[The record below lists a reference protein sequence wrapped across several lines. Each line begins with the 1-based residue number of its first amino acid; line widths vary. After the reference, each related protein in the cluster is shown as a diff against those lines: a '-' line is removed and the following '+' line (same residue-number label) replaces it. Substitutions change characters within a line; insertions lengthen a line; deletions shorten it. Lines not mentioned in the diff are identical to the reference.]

1 MAIFL
6 VDLEFREKA
15 KNLLTSREMFACILL
30 LLFALVP
37 WVEVSSYILNSERVI
52 CNMVY

>member
-6 VDLEFREKA
+6 VDVEFREKA
-15 KNLLTSREMFACILL
+15 RQLLTSREVTAVVFF

-37 WVEVSSYILNSERVI
+37 WVEVRSGILL
-52 CNMVY
+52 

>member
-6 VDLEFREKA
+6 VDVEFREKA
-15 KNLLTSREMFACILL
+15 KQLLTSREVTAVVFF

-37 WVEVSSYILNSERVI
+37 WVEVRSGIFLGHKQVKT
-52 CNMVY
+52 

>member
-6 VDLEFREKA
+6 VDVEFREKA
-15 KNLLTSREMFACILL
+15 KQLLTSREVTAVVFF

-37 WVEVSSYILNSERVI
+37 WVEVRSGIFL
-52 CNMVY
+52 